1 LILDSSAVV
10 AVLRRERDCRQLE
23 VAMSEAETL
32 SIGAPTLFEATM
44 VAISRFGRGG
54 GALVERFVEDWAV
67 EVTPFDLDHCGIA
80 IGAFVRYGKGRRHP
94 AKLNF
99 GDCMTYATARLAG
112 APLLFTGED
121 FPNTDITPALA

>member
-1 LILDSSAVV
+1 LILDSSAVL
-10 AVLRRERDCRQLE
+10 AILRREWNCRRLE
-23 VAMSEAETL
+23 AAMSGAETL

-44 VAISRFGRGG
+44 VAISRFGQGG
-54 GALVERFVEDWAV
+54 EALVERFVDDWGV
-67 EVTPFDLDHCGIA
+67 EVTPFDAAHCGVA

-121 FPNTDITPALA
+121 FAATDLVPALD